1 MLICL
6 PIIVVVIVGSED
18 IKSPF
23 RLQVIV
29 RGMSPLLM
37 RQVSC
42 ATFPWSILSN
52 PKENGTI
59 SGFSVNKIH
68 SVQFCHYTI
77 DFKFCRMSC
86 NPSRIFC
93 STGVCATVLVIHR
106 LDDKHTSLGPQHCGC
121 HCVIRWNYISLQTP
135 GNWKWSITTT
145 DNTGQLC
152 KFSLINCL
160 STKGE
165 GNNIRFLCK

>member
-121 HCVIRWNYISLQTP
+121 HCVIRDNIPLQTP
-135 GNWKWSITTT
+135 SDRQGSISMAY
-145 DNTGQLC
+145 NTGQLS
-152 KFSLINCL
+152 KSPLINCVR
-160 STKGE
+160 SKGE
-165 GNNIRFLCK
+165 WNNCRFFCK